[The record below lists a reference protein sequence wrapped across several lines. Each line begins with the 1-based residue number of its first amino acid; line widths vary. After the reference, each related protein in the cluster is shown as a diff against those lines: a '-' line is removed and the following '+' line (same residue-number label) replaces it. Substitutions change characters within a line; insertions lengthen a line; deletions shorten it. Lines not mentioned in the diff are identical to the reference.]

1 MRITKSQLSQII
13 EEEIESLQEIDFL
26 KRIFSKSKSKDITDV
41 GNDLGDK
48 EGQVAK
54 SLTSPKAGPVSL
66 RHPIDYC
73 RELSRNALDGDA
85 KHPQHAKFIKRC
97 QELSQ
102 NRDPDFI
109 ARLQGEETAEWEPGM
124 PSGEFQRQ
132 HGSLEQFSN
141 PVKALEHVLDMEFEG
156 VAGYKDSA
164 ARYDEYISGESSF
177 RRDKGTSIKS
187 GRWADDNISLPGG
200 GYSQQALDQYGAM
213 QEKITKS
220 QLKQIILE
228 ELEAVLS
235 EEEIY
240 EVDAVDINEEY
251 CPVCRKAQIEE
262 KKKRK
267 KPCKKAKGKKFVKRV
282 NGRCRSFGQSGK
294 AKGGGPRIRP
304 GTKKGDAYCARS
316 AGIKK
321 CKNPPC
327 ANTLSRR
334 KWKCRGKKSMKE

>member
-54 SLTSPKAGPVSL
+54 SLTSPNTGPVSL

-187 GRWADDNISLPGG
+187 GRWADD
-200 GYSQQALDQYGAM
+200 
-213 QEKITKS
+213 
-220 QLKQIILE
+220 
-228 ELEAVLS
+228 
-235 EEEIY
+235 
-240 EVDAVDINEEY
+240 
-251 CPVCRKAQIEE
+251 
-262 KKKRK
+262 KKLQ
-267 KPCKKAKGKKFVKRV
+267 
-282 NGRCRSFGQSGK
+282 NH
-294 AKGGGPRIRP
+294 
-304 GTKKGDAYCARS
+304 
-316 AGIKK
+316 
-321 CKNPPC
+321 N
-327 ANTLSRR
+327 
-334 KWKCRGKKSMKE
+334 